1 MSKQEKKW
9 EKLSNENECGLKEC
23 GLTESKKIKNETNL
37 TKKTNEEKK

>member
-9 EKLSNENECGLKEC
+9 EKLSNENECGL
-23 GLTESKKIKNETNL
+23 TESKETKNEANL